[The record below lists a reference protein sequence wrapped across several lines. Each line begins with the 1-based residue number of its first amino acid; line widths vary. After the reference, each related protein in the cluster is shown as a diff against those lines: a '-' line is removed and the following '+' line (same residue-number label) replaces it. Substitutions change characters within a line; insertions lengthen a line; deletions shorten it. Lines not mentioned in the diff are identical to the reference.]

1 VTFRLERDGIAPLIL
16 DAQNGWH
23 VRGADFGFPTV
34 REVVDGRPQ
43 ADGTD
48 DRTRHFGSRLVS
60 LDLLAR
66 GERQQR
72 IDQLSPFLVPN
83 ARAYL
88 YFPVG
93 PFERR
98 ILLRGRD
105 RLATYTRNTGKQAI
119 LAQWD
124 APNGTMETA
133 VEQSATALASDPV
146 EPGFTFDL
154 TFPLL
159 FPLSTPVGATIVT
172 TVGNA
177 LCPPILRLFGPCVN
191 PRIENV
197 ADLDEFGA
205 AKRLAFN
212 ITLAAGDYL
221 EVDVRERTVLLNGL
235 RTQNRYSTLDFAT
248 STWWTLQPGQNLVRY
263 FPQTF
268 SGDARAVIAF
278 RCQFL

>member
-1 VTFRLERDGIAPLIL
+1 VTFRLERDGIAPLVL
-16 DAQNGWH
+16 SPDNGWH
-23 VRGADFGFPTV
+23 VRAADFGFPNV
-34 REVVDGRPQ
+34 RAVVDGRPQ

-48 DRTRHFGSRLVS
+48 DRTRHFGARVVS
-60 LDLLAR
+60 LDLLGR
-66 GERQQR
+66 GQRQQR

-83 ARAYL
+83 RRSYL

-93 PFERR
+93 NFERR

-105 RLATYTRNTGKQAI
+105 RSAVYDRNTGKQAI
-119 LAQWD
+119 FVQWD

-133 VEQSATALASDPV
+133 VEQTATAFASDPV

-159 FPLSTPVGATIVT
+159 FPNATPVGTTIVT

-177 LCPPILRLFGPCVN
+177 LCPPILQLYGPCVN

-197 ADLDEFGA
+197 NDLDELGA
-205 AKRLAFN
+205 AKRLQFN
-212 ITLAAGDYL
+212 ITIAQGDFL
-221 EVDVRERTVLLNGL
+221 EVDVRERTVNLNGNPA
-235 RTQNRYSTLDFAT
+235 QNRYSTLDFAA
-248 STWWTLQPGQNLVRY
+248 SRWWTLQPGPNAIRY
-263 FPQTF
+263 FPQSY
-268 SGDARAVIAF
+268 SGDARAVVAF